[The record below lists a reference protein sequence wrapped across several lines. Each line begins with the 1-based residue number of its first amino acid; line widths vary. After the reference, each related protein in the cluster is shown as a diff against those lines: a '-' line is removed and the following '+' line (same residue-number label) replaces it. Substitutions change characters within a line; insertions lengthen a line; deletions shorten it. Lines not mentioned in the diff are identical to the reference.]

1 MSVSLDKIKE
11 TKDHLMVSMT
21 AELLM
26 MESQLNK
33 MKKMAHMETD
43 LRRIKKSSINY
54 VSKFNKHSKN

>member
-1 MSVSLDKIKE
+1 MSVSLDKLKE
-11 TKDHLMVSMT
+11 TKDHQIVSMT

-43 LRRIKKSSINY
+43 LRK
-54 VSKFNKHSKN
+54 NKEEFDKLCK